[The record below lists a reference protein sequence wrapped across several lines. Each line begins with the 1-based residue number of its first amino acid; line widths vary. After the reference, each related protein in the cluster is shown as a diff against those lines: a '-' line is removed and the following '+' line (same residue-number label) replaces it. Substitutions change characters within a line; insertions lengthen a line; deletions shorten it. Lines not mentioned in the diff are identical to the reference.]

1 MNRHSNR
8 VPFASASFVL
18 TAVVLFAIPAP
29 SQTGSGKPWTPPRTA
44 EGRPDLQGTWS
55 NAGIVPLER
64 PKDLEGKR
72 TFTEQEYV
80 EYEKKVFKR
89 SDRDRPGQTG
99 VGTYNGFWWDQGIK
113 LAPNRN
119 TSLIIDPPDGRVPA
133 LTPAGAKRAEEDRA
147 YAREHPADGP
157 EDRPLIE
164 RCLVFPTTGPP
175 MLPSFF
181 NGTPYGPLETNY
193 QIVQTRD
200 YLEIFIDHNHER
212 RIIPLDGRPH
222 LPASVRQWFGDSRGH
237 WEGDTLV
244 IDTTNFTGETKFRG
258 ADENLHLTERFIR
271 SGPETLL
278 YRFTIDDPTVF
289 TAPWTGEYPFIA
301 SQDRMYEYA
310 CHEGN
315 YGLAGV
321 LSGARQA
328 EKKAGR

>member
-1 MNRHSNR
+1 MTNRFPAIALS
-8 VPFASASFVL
+8 VLSLAVSAAGQTASK
-18 TAVVLFAIPAP
+18 
-29 SQTGSGKPWTPPRTA
+29 KPWTPPRSPD
-44 EGRPDLQGTWS
+44 GHVDLQGTWS
-55 NAGIVPLER
+55 NAGIIPLER
-64 PKDLEGKR
+64 PKELEGKR
-72 TFTEQEYV
+72 TFTESEYAD
-80 EYEKKVFKR
+80 YEARVFKR

-99 VGTYNGFWWDQGIK
+99 VGTYNGFWWDQGIR

-133 LTPAGAKRAEEDRA
+133 LTAAGAKRMREDLA
-147 YAREHPADGP
+147 YAKEHPADGP

-175 MLPSFF
+175 MLPSFY

-200 YLEIFIDHNHER
+200 YVEIFIDHNHER

-222 LPASVRQWFGDSRGH
+222 LPATVRQWFGDPRGH

-244 IDTTNFTGETKFRG
+244 VDSTNFTNQTKFKG
-258 ADENLHLTERFIR
+258 ADENLHLIERFRRI
-271 SGPETLL
+271 GPDTLL
-278 YRFTIDDPTVF
+278 YRFTIDDPTAF
-289 TAPWTGEYPFIA
+289 TASWTGEYPFI
-301 SQDRMYEYA
+301 SSPDRLYEYA

-321 LSGARQA
+321 LTGARVSEQNA
-328 EKKAGR
+328 RP

>member
-1 MNRHSNR
+1 MLAALSL
-8 VPFASASFVL
+8 SGQ
-18 TAVVLFAIPAP
+18 TIPRAA
-29 SQTGSGKPWTPPRTA
+29 GGH
-44 EGRPDLQGTWS
+44 PDLSGTWS
-55 NAGIVPLER
+55 NATIIPLER

-72 TFTEQEYV
+72 TFTDAEYA
-80 EYEKKVFKR
+80 EYEKKVFQR

-99 VGTYNGFWWDQGIK
+99 VGTYNAFWWDSTTK
-113 LAPNRN
+113 LARNRN
-119 TSLIIDPPDGRVPA
+119 TSIIVDPPDGRVPP
-133 LTPAGAKRAEEDRA
+133 LTPAAAKIAQEERA

-200 YLEIFIDHNHER
+200 YLEIYIDHNHER

-222 LPASVRQWFGDSRGH
+222 LPPNVRQWFGDPIGH

-244 IDTTNFTGETKFRG
+244 VDSTNFTGKTKFRG
-258 ADENLHLTERFIR
+258 ADENLHLIERFR
-271 SGPETLL
+271 RTGPDTLL
-278 YRFTIDDPTVF
+278 YTFTVDDPTVF
-289 TAPWTGEYPFIA
+289 TSKWTGEYPFRA
-301 SQDRMYEYA
+301 SQDKLYEYA

-321 LSGARQA
+321 LAGARTA
-328 EKKAGR
+328 EKKASQ

>member
-1 MNRHSNR
+1 MTNRFPAIALS
-8 VPFASASFVL
+8 VLSLAVSAAGQTASK
-18 TAVVLFAIPAP
+18 
-29 SQTGSGKPWTPPRTA
+29 KPWTPPRTPDGHA
-44 EGRPDLQGTWS
+44 DLQGTWS
-55 NAGIVPLER
+55 NAGIIPLER
-64 PKDLEGKR
+64 QKELEGKR
-72 TFTEQEYV
+72 TFTEAEYA
-80 EYEKKVFKR
+80 EYEAKVFKR

-99 VGTYNGFWWDQGIK
+99 VGTYNGFWWDQGIR

-133 LTPAGAKRAEEDRA
+133 LTAAGAKRMREELA
-147 YAREHPADGP
+147 YAKEHPADGP

-175 MLPSFF
+175 MLPSFY

-200 YLEIFIDHNHER
+200 YVEIFIDHNHER

-222 LPASVRQWFGDSRGH
+222 LPATVRQWFGDPRGH

-244 IDTTNFTGETKFRG
+244 VDSTNFTNQTKFKG
-258 ADENLHLTERFIR
+258 ADENLHLIERFSRI
-271 SGPETLL
+271 GPETLL
-278 YRFTIDDPTVF
+278 YRFTIDDPTAF
-289 TAPWTGEYPFIA
+289 TASWTGEYPFI
-301 SQDRMYEYA
+301 SSPDRLYEYA

-321 LSGARQA
+321 LTGARVSEQNA
-328 EKKAGR
+328 RP